1 MLPPGSHPVYRETFP
16 HMAEI
21 GVGWLTGDNNATGRR
36 LLSYRVSPPS
46 FCGSPGPY
54 LEHPP
59 THPHPHLS
67 TVTFPQSCV
76 TPNR

>member
-1 MLPPGSHPVYRETFP
+1 MLPPGSHPIYRETFP

-54 LEHPP
+54 LEHPHTLPIHTP
-59 THPHPHLS
+59 TS
-67 TVTFPQSCV
+67 AQ
-76 TPNR
+76 